1 MCRHQLKLTELST
14 MNLEWCIHYVKMH
27 SDDQHNII
35 IAGNAVADLAAIKTR
50 IAELE
55 KSLASLLKY
64 EATK

>member
-1 MCRHQLKLTELST
+1 